1 MNIVVDGY
9 KDTDLEEMIE
19 IWNEVVEEGMAFPQ
33 DQCLTEQSGRE
44 FFGKQDFV
52 GVARCGEKV
61 VGLYILHPNNVGRC
75 GHHANA
81 SYAVRKNLRGMNIG
95 EKLVKH
101 SLEQAKEL
109 NYRLL
114 IFNAVVKGNDSAI
127 HLYRKLGFQAVGEI
141 PKGFLLKT
149 GVYQDIIVFYHEL

>member
-1 MNIVVDGY
+1 MNIAVDAY
-9 KDTDLEEMIE
+9 KDTDLKEMIE
-19 IWNEVVEEGMAFPQ
+19 IWNEVVEEGVAFPQ
-33 DQCLTEQSGRE
+33 DECLTEQSGRE
-44 FFGKQDFV
+44 FFEKQDFV
-52 GVARCGEKV
+52 GVARCEEKV

-81 SYAVRKNLRGMNIG
+81 SYAVRKNLRGMHIG

-109 NYRLL
+109 KYRLL

-127 HLYRKLGFQAVGEI
+127 HLYRKLGFQVVGEI

-149 GVYQDIIVFYHEL
+149 GVYQDTIVFYHEL